1 MLRMRFRIGMDGDVA
16 LVHVRDHGVG
26 NDLLAGQLL
35 VDHRLLGNEDGHRRA
50 LRVVVLASDVQDVG
64 ADDLGHIGEDLRES
78 IGVVFLVDVLDV
90 TLALLFGTRIADVID
105 VEAQRL
111 GEVVETLEPEAR
123 KWFDHGGNPLGGSSE
138 GRDYATN
145 EVTTKCPPGP
155 GIAVAALIGLSC
167 MDHSLEFPR

>member
-1 MLRMRFRIGMDGDVA
+1 MCIRDSAR
-16 LVHVRDHGVG
+16 HV
-26 NDLLAGQLL
+26 GQ
-35 VDHRLLGNEDGHRRA
+35 
-50 LRVVVLASDVQDVG
+50 
-64 ADDLGHIGEDLRES
+64 DLGQAVGI
-78 IGVVFLVDVLDV
+78 VFLIDVLDV
-90 TLALLFGTRIADVID
+90 ALALFFRNRIADVID

-155 GIAVAALIGLSC
+155 GIAVAALIGLSL
-167 MDHSLEFPR
+167 SLIHI